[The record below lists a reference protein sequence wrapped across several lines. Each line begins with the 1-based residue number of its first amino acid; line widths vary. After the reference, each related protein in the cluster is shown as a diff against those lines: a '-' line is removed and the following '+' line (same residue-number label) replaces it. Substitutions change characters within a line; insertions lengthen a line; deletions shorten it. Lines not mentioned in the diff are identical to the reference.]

1 MLNNYADLFMAR
13 RDFARAKPLYERSLA
28 IQERS
33 CRGISSI
40 AANAH
45 NDLGLIAQEE
55 GDLHQALVHFKRT
68 LLLNQICAPD
78 HLGNIA
84 NAQRNVDGVSGT
96 LAAVARAARVERS
109 PS

>member
-1 MLNNYADLFMAR
+1 MSR
-13 RDFARAKPLYERSLA
+13 RDFVRARELFERSLD
-28 IQERS
+28 IQQGS
-33 CRGISSI
+33 CRGISQ
-40 AANAH
+40 AAATAH

-55 GDLHQALVHFKRT
+55 GDLRQALVHFKRT